1 MTSDI
6 KELAQMI
13 GTQFQE
19 AVKLAERN
27 EAAELESIIQGL
39 NSIYM
44 VYDTKLN
51 EIRTRKVA
59 LLEKVEECYENEGL
73 IQMEYMEAR
82 KGLLERLD
90 ALKRHKLGT
99 PQVNEAMAQRAR
111 ANGMVEPHTFH
122 GMSKS

>member
-1 MTSDI
+1 MTSDL
-6 KELAQMI
+6 KELANMM
-13 GTQFQE
+13 GTQFAE

-44 VYDTKLN
+44 VYDSKLN
-51 EIRTRKVA
+51 EIRARKAA

-73 IQMEYMEAR
+73 VQVEYMEAR

-90 ALKRHKLGT
+90 TLKRQKLGT
-99 PQVNEAMAQRAR
+99 PQDNEAIRQR
-111 ANGMVEPHTFH
+111 ANGLGGIARP
-122 GMSKS
+122 